1 MFRHVI
7 RHLQYECTCNVG
19 MHRSLLLTHKH
30 SLLEQFEEHVRAAS
44 SSPAAVTGAGSGA
57 GGGGEGLAAAL
68 HAAVML
74 LFLTQHRAAL
84 CVPGRLVPPLLQLVT
99 HPPADSTSVLVAEE
113 DIALLNRLLGIVLY
127 IA

>member
-1 MFRHVI
+1 
-7 RHLQYECTCNVG
+7 

-44 SSPAAVTGAGSGA
+44 SSPAA
-57 GGGGEGLAAAL
+57 GGGKSGGGDGEGHAAAL

-74 LFLTQHRAAL
+74 LFLAQHRAAL

-99 HPPADSTSVLVAEE
+99 HPPANSTSVLVAEE
-113 DIALLNRLLGIVLY
+113 DIVLLNGCLGIVCCLMY
-127 IA
+127 SYGIVRTV